1 MTKIRNLMRRATI
14 ISVVTGAV
22 ILGATATAQASE
34 PAGPAP
40 AAVSSSTGTSD
51 AGQDESALTNRGA
64 GECTHYLEIYGYTVT
79 NTRRLICSAAA
90 FPIGAVTTRI
100 ATCTAALIA
109 TGVGTVVSP
118 IACTLATGP

>member
-1 MTKIRNLMRRATI
+1 LSKITNLMRRAAI
-14 ISVVTGAV
+14 VSGVTGAL
-22 ILGATATAQASE
+22 IIGATATAHASE
-34 PAGPAP
+34 PAAPAP
-40 AAVSSSTGTSD
+40 VLSSTGTSD
-51 AGQDESALTNRGA
+51 AAPDEGPITTQGA